1 MTKKRYIWIW
11 IADNANDIEEKCW
24 QQFIKVNMSVSDD
37 VRFLTA
43 ETENDYTI
51 KQDILEKAGW
61 DIGRWGEGWMERVI
75 YFTKDDTP

>member
-75 YFTKDDTP
+75 YFTKDDTQ

>member
-43 ETENDYTI
+43 ETEDDYTI